1 MLLTTLRALALVACT
16 LVHSSHSRK
25 TAESGG
31 GGTAGVTCQEV
42 YFTMYKTG
50 LVDKIGLDSGQ
61 DGDDGVTMV
70 QTLFNGN
77 GAPLLP
83 TLLRHVP
90 DLYAGSSTLVLTSG
104 CS

>member
-1 MLLTTLRALALVACT
+1 MLLTALRALALVACT
-16 LVHSSHSRK
+16 LVPSSHSRK

-31 GGTAGVTCQEV
+31 GGAAGVTCQEV

-77 GAPLLP
+77 GAQL
-83 TLLRHVP
+83 
-90 DLYAGSSTLVLTSG
+90 
-104 CS
+104 